1 MPLADGNGRLE
12 RCERVRW
19 LDRIFGDDHPVG
31 PDDNAAHVSFRIAA
45 DIEHARSVE
54 PKVAFD
60 DGAGEADVVMQH
72 RGVLVRSQFHDAQD
86 ASFRRPFSLRD
97 APRGVQRHVERGCG
111 NHGEIAIMKQSRRA
125 LCEAN
130 RDGGDHDQRVQTKTN
145 SHDRINRRN
154 TPAVNVWHFVKTPG
168 LDLPPAISYFAQSTR
183 AQNLALVDIPMKSLF
198 HPAQLPENSPALN
211 STPDGERFISSRLPS
226 VAARWPAL
234 ILLLAGL
241 GFVAGCDEKEKFSR
255 YPSVEVPGFETADY
269 IRALSDPNP
278 EIVYNAVCTLGA
290 SAEGL
295 GVALGGEKANPS
307 SREYQTAQTVYRRI
321 GTLLES
327 RDPHTVAAS
336 LRFLQLFSE
345 KYKPKAEL
353 IAPVCNIASSHP
365 LVQFEQVT
373 LLTKLATESTRL
385 PEQML
390 RGLVDSPSWI
400 VSRST
405 HRLIGKLADS
415 PLRQELLRR
424 YRSTGD
430 EAERLL
436 LFAAIG
442 EHPGKD
448 EIALLQ
454 NETLTAASPKI
465 RKFARAALSTLLPPD
480 ELMQWVVGHYAGWQP
495 EEKEAWFN
503 LFSNFKEEEAIEWV
517 SRFIGLGYVPRDETL
532 AEISV
537 ALIPRSGDLP
547 AYAGAID
554 QAMRSSPQLAERWR
568 QLQAEDAR
576 ARERFARLQQDYAPL
591 TSEFAGKARALLAQ
605 YGVPADQQEE
615 FLKSIP
621 SLPSLK
627 GVELP

>member
-1 MPLADGNGRLE
+1 MKSP
-12 RCERVRW
+12 
-19 LDRIFGDDHPVG
+19 FHPV
-31 PDDNAAHVSFRIAA
+31 R
-45 DIEHARSVE
+45 
-54 PKVAFD
+54 
-60 DGAGEADVVMQH
+60 
-72 RGVLVRSQFHDAQD
+72 
-86 ASFRRPFSLRD
+86 LR
-97 APRGVQRHVERGCG
+97 E
-111 NHGEIAIMKQSRRA
+111 
-125 LCEAN
+125 
-130 RDGGDHDQRVQTKTN
+130 N
-145 SHDRINRRN
+145 S
-154 TPAVNVWHFVKTPG
+154 
-168 LDLPPAISYFAQSTR
+168 
-183 AQNLALVDIPMKSLF
+183 LALD
-198 HPAQLPENSPALN
+198 
-211 STPDGERFISSRLPS
+211 STPDGERFISRRLPS

-269 IRALSDPNP
+269 IRTLSDPNP
-278 EIVYNAVCTLGA
+278 EIVYNAVCVLGA

-307 SREYQTAQTVYRRI
+307 SQEYQTAQTVYRRI
-321 GTLLES
+321 GTLLQS
-327 RDPHTVAAS
+327 RDAHIVAAS

-353 IAPVCNIASSHP
+353 IAPVCKIASSHP
-365 LVQFEQVT
+365 LVQFEQVA

-390 RGLVDSPSWI
+390 RGLADSPSWI

-465 RKFARAALSTLLPPD
+465 RKFARDALSTLLPPD
-480 ELMQWVVGHYAGWQP
+480 ELMKWVAGHYADWQP
-495 EEKEAWFN
+495 EERDYWF
-503 LFSNFKEEEAIEWV
+503 STAGEFKEEHRGEWV
-517 SRFIGLGYVPRDETL
+517 GRFIRLGYVPTDETL
-532 AEISV
+532 AILSQM
-537 ALIPRSGDLP
+537 LIPQSGDRP

-568 QLQAEDAR
+568 ELQAKDAR

-591 TSEFAGKARALLAQ
+591 TREFAGKARALLTQ